1 MKELLNTLAAGDVNI
16 ADCKVTRMDIRY
28 SYSKVYKQL
37 GLAFKESWE
46 DDNLMLDTANDF
58 LLSIAKYILEENI
71 KARDVLIEIHPCWV
85 KYLINASNSYKT
97 VTNNCGFFYNDNKK
111 YFINDSNGYRVINNN
126 GSFFYNDKKGFSGLI
141 EITKDLKLY
150 VPIWNTHNSV
160 VKTMVCIN

>member
-16 ADCKVTRMDIRY
+16 ADCRVTRMDIEY

-46 DDNLMLDTANDF
+46 DDTLMLDTANDF
-58 LLSIAKYILEENI
+58 LISIAKYILEENI
-71 KARDVLIEIHPCWV
+71 KARDVLIDIHPCWV
-85 KYLINASNSYKT
+85 KYIINALDSYKT
-97 VTNNCGFFYNDNKK
+97 VND
-111 YFINDSNGYRVINNN
+111 N
-126 GSFFYNDKKGFSGLI
+126 GSFFYNDKKGFRRTEELL
-141 EITKDLKLY
+141 EILRDLKLY

>member
-16 ADCKVTRMDIRY
+16 ADCRATRMDIQY

-46 DDNLMLDTANDF
+46 DDTLMLDTANNF
-58 LLSIAKYILEENI
+58 LISIAKYILEENI
-71 KARDVLIEIHPCWV
+71 KARDVLIDIHPCWV
-85 KYLINASNSYKT
+85 KYIIKITSN
-97 VTNNCGFFYNDNKK
+97 FP
-111 YFINDSNGYRVINNN
+111 DSLSCN
-126 GSFFYNDKKGFSGLI
+126 KKGFNYTEELL
-141 EITKDLKLY
+141 EIVRDLKLY

>member
-16 ADCKVTRMDIRY
+16 ADCRVTRMDIQY

-46 DDNLMLDTANDF
+46 DDTLMLDTANDF
-58 LLSIAKYILEENI
+58 LISIAKYILEENI
-71 KARDVLIEIHPCWV
+71 KARDVLIDIHPCWV
-85 KYLINASNSYKT
+85 KYVTNALNSYKT
-97 VTNNCGFFYNDNKK
+97 VND
-111 YFINDSNGYRVINNN
+111 N
-126 GSFFYNDKKGFSGLI
+126 GSFFYNDKKGFRRTEELL
-141 EITKDLKLY
+141 EILRDLKLY

>member
-16 ADCKVTRMDIRY
+16 ADYRVTRMDIQY

-58 LLSIAKYILEENI
+58 LISIAKYILEKNV
-71 KARDVLIEIHPCWV
+71 KARDVLIDIHPCWV
-85 KYLINASNSYKT
+85 KYIINALNSYIT
-97 VTNNCGFFYNDNKK
+97 TND
-111 YFINDSNGYRVINNN
+111 N
-126 GSFFYNDKKGFSGLI
+126 GSFFYNDKKGFRRTEELL
-141 EITKDLKLY
+141 EIIRDLRLY